1 MGLFENAY
9 SNIQIRKMMIN
20 HQTWGGKHLHM
31 VVKKKQSLI
40 VHSRPESSKLLVLG
54 KKTPVGLGVSNLL
67 LSLVGRPASV
77 KPRSRSDTPKTL
89 LMMVFV

>member
-1 MGLFENAY
+1 
-9 SNIQIRKMMIN
+9 MIN

-40 VHSRPESSKLLVLG
+40 VQSRPESSKLLVLLG
-54 KKTPVGLGVSNLL
+54 KKTPVGVSNLL

>member
-1 MGLFENAY
+1 
-9 SNIQIRKMMIN
+9 MIN

-40 VHSRPESSKLLVLG
+40 VHSRPESSKLLVLLG